1 MHTVNFLFLA
11 LSLAHT
17 FITSIKGNCQFS
29 FSVRRQLLLNG
40 ALDGRGER
48 FLSLRP
54 FKPQEIRVYP
64 EDSKSKRM
72 RFMIQTAS

>member
-1 MHTVNFLFLA
+1 
-11 LSLAHT
+11 
-17 FITSIKGNCQFS
+17 
-29 FSVRRQLLLNG
+29 LNG

-54 FKPQEIRVYP
+54 FQPQEIRVFP
-64 EDSKSKRM
+64 EDSKSKRI